1 MPGILCYF
9 YKIENKIY
17 KLYLYLYLK
26 LNTRMGTLYSKIIE
40 LVLYFTKIN
49 EIKKESCKED
59 KFEDE
64 WGQFCDI
71 SKPLYNYNKD
81 RIT

>member
-1 MPGILCYF
+1 MGALFVKAIQVLKIMPFI
-9 YKIENKIY
+9 
-17 KLYLYLYLK
+17 
-26 LNTRMGTLYSKIIE
+26 
-40 LVLYFTKIN
+40 LYFTKGN
-49 EIKKESCKED
+49 KLKPEPVEPD
-59 KFEDE
+59 MFEEE

>member
-1 MPGILCYF
+1 
-9 YKIENKIY
+9 
-17 KLYLYLYLK
+17 
-26 LNTRMGTLYSKIIE
+26 MGTIYSKIIE

-49 EIKKESCKED
+49 KIKKESHK
-59 KFEDE
+59 KSNQFEDE